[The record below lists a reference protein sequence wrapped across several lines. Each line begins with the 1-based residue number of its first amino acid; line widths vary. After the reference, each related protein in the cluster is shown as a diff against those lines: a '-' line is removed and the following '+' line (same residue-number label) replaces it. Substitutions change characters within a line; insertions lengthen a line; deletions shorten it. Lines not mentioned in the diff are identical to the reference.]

1 MLSADMGALGLGFL
15 GITTDDD
22 DFALPLRASE
32 RKDAPAAAP
41 AAAPVAAPAPA
52 AEKAAG
58 SDGSGDDSALPST
71 TREPSAS
78 REYRDV
84 GDNPGAKRFKVSEDR
99 AGHAG

>member
-1 MLSADMGALGLGFL
+1 
-15 GITTDDD
+15 
-22 DFALPLRASE
+22 
-32 RKDAPAAAP
+32 
-41 AAAPVAAPAPA
+41 VAAPAPA

-84 GDNPGAKRFKVSEDR
+84 GADPGAKRFKVSEDR